1 MTGWKRPSLETKFH
15 IDHDWWL
22 DGGKDLRVAV
32 RGQLCKDCQARFPDH
47 RNLEAVDWVD
57 PETAE
62 VVRADALLQ
71 ALRNDCSRKPE
82 FISGSNSLVANI
94 FRVFLLNG
102 NQPLT
107 PVELQKQMPWTGA
120 DTILRTLTAGQVYMG
135 LRPAPH
141 AD

>member
-1 MTGWKRPSLETKFH
+1 MVAWKRPSLDTKFY
-15 IDHDWWL
+15 IDHDWWENS
-22 DGGKDLRVAV
+22 GKDLRVAV

-71 ALRNDCSRKPE
+71 TLRSDCANKPD
-82 FISGSNSLVANI
+82 FISNTNALVTNV
-94 FRVFLLNG
+94 FRIFLLNG

-107 PVELQKQMPWTGA
+107 PVELHRQLPWTNPE
-120 DTILRTLTAGQVYMG
+120 TILRTLTGGQVYMG
-135 LRPAPH
+135 LRPATR